1 MPQQKGPSAPP
12 AAGSNRILRAGAI
25 PEGILAA
32 LEAAGVRREGVLATA
47 PVDLSAD
54 GRFAKRWLVVA
65 PDRLAVVD
73 LPAADGGSP
82 QVAGQEP
89 FKGLTAL
96 DYRAMVG
103 GGVLLAKR
111 GEAQRELL
119 RCSRAADRA
128 VQGVLGKLRV
138 HLWPELPE
146 DKDKKKEAKPAD
158 AAKPGE
164 PARAAGGEPRSKSE
178 GALLQGEQPV
188 EKNKEKEK
196 PPREAVPE
204 LTAETARIFLEQLDD
219 LRVQLYCRKCGVPF
233 KEDSQVCP
241 LCINPGRTLLRV
253 LKLAR
258 PYKKYLIGLAGIMVA
273 GTLLSLVPPYIYKQL
288 FDKALVP
295 KNPELTSSHER
306 TVFLFLCI
314 GAWVGVELLSVALRV
329 FRGRLSVLIGA
340 SVSRDLRGR
349 TFSHLQL
356 LSLGYFDRHKTGAL
370 MSRVSGD
377 AQHLEG
383 FLVDGV
389 LWTMISVLQAV
400 AVTCVLFVVNWKM
413 ALLVLL
419 PAPLVILVTK
429 LIWKR
434 VMSRYRRL
442 WEVISRLSAALN
454 DSLRGVRVVKSFGR
468 EEQEIARF
476 DRYNQA
482 SRTAMITAE
491 RTWTTL
497 MPFIQFVM
505 SFGGY
510 LVWALGGYLIVD
522 GRETPGTLVMFLGYT
537 PMLYGPLGTLTQANQ
552 WLTRSMTAA
561 ERIFEILDTEPE
573 VAEAGDAVAMPRIAG
588 RIEFRNVTFG
598 YEKHTPILKHAT
610 LDIAAGEMIGLV
622 GASGAGKTTT
632 VNLISRLYDVDQGQL
647 LIDGVDVRKIRV
659 ADLRRQIGVVLQETY
674 LFSGTVFE
682 NIAYAKPSAGRE
694 EVISAARLANAHG
707 FIMDRPDGYDSEV
720 EEGGNNFS
728 GGEKQRLAIA
738 RAILHDPR
746 ILILDE
752 ATSSVDTKT
761 EQEIQQAITR
771 LTAGRTTFA
780 IAHRLSTLRGA
791 SRLVVLEKGEIKDVG
806 THEELCAR
814 EGIYRDLVKAHAEMC
829 SVVAVEG

>member
-1 MPQQKGPSAPP
+1 MLSALT
-12 AAGSNRILRAGAI
+12 AAGIARDA
-25 PEGILAA
+25 
-32 LEAAGVRREGVLATA
+32 VLTA
-47 PVDLSAD
+47 VPADLSAD
-54 GRFAKRWLVVA
+54 GRFAERWLVIA
-65 PDRLAVVD
+65 RDRVAVVE
-73 LPAADGGSP
+73 PASAGS
-82 QVAGQEP
+82 AEFRTGAQEP

-128 VQGVLGKLRV
+128 VQGVLGKLRL

-146 DKDKKKEAKPAD
+146 DKDKKKEEAKPA
-158 AAKPGE
+158 AGAKSGE
-164 PARAAGGEPRSKSE
+164 PAKPEGGDQPR
-178 GALLQGEQPV
+178 
-188 EKNKEKEK
+188 EKEKEKEK
-196 PPREAVPE
+196 PPREALPE
-204 LTAETARIFLEQLDD
+204 LGAEAGRIFQEQLGD
-219 LRVQLYCRKCGVPF
+219 LRVQLYCRTCGVPF
-233 KEDSQVCP
+233 KEDSQVCA
-241 LCINPGRTLLRV
+241 LCINPGRTLMRV
-253 LKLAR
+253 LRLAG
-258 PYKKYLIGLAGIMVA
+258 PYRKYLIGLAVIMVA
-273 GTLLSLVPPYIYKQL
+273 GTLLSLVPPFIYKRL
-288 FDKALVP
+288 FDRALVP
-295 KNPELTSSHER
+295 QAPTTDDER
-306 TVFLFLCI
+306 LLVLFLCI
-314 GAWVGVELLSVALRV
+314 GAWVSVELVSVGLRV
-329 FRGRLSVLIGA
+329 MRGRISVLIGA

-349 TFSHLQL
+349 TFDHLQL

-389 LWTMISVLQAV
+389 LWTGVSILQAV
-400 AVTCVLFVVNWKM
+400 AVTVVLFVVNWKL

-419 PAPLVILVTK
+419 PAPLVVLVTR
-429 LIWKR
+429 LVWKR
-434 VMSRYRRL
+434 IMSRFRRL
-442 WEVISRLSAALN
+442 WEVMSRMSAALN

-468 EEQEIARF
+468 EEQEISRF

-482 SRTAMITAE
+482 SRNAIITAE
-491 RTWTTL
+491 RTWATL

-505 SFGGY
+505 GFGVY
-510 LVWALGGYLIVD
+510 LVWALGGFMIVKGLD
-522 GRETPGTLVMFLGYT
+522 GTTPGTLVMFLGYT
-537 PMLYGPLGTLTQANQ
+537 PMLYGPLGTLTQVNQ
-552 WLTRSMTAA
+552 WFTRSMTAA

-573 VAEAGDAVAMPRIAG
+573 VAESPDAVAMPHIKG

-598 YEKHTPILKHAT
+598 YEKHTPVIKHAT

-632 VNLISRLYDVDQGQL
+632 VNLISRLYDADQGQL

-682 NIAYAKPSAGRE
+682 NIAYAKPSATRE

-791 SRLVVLEKGEIKDVG
+791 SRLVVLDKGEIKDVG
-806 THEELCAR
+806 THEELSSR

-829 SVVAVEG
+829 AVVAVEG